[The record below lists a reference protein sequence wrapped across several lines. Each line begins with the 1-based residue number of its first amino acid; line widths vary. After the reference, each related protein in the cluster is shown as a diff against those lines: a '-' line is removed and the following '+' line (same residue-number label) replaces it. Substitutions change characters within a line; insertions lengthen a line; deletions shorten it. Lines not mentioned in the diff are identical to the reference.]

1 MIILL
6 LAKLCRVFV
15 NVNIALVFV
24 PSNQWTSLLLCTQNE
39 GLPSLSALL
48 STFAD
53 TYLSFLLY
61 ALFVH
66 FHRFTRALSFLQ
78 YKNCPF
84 WSPDN
89 WCASVPYLHS
99 LLLIFPFRFLLI
111 SWVFDFPAS
120 VLFPSSYLVW
130 KQILV
135 SAFALFCSLLKE
147 KKVEFFSITISSFI
161 IGSCLNPIIKAFPKW
176 VFRFLE
182 KNTFMFSWQEK
193 SVLFLDQGVW
203 FWGERF

>member
-120 VLFPSSYLVW
+120 VLFPSSC
-130 KQILV
+130 ILFENKY
-135 SAFALFCSLLKE
+135 SSLLLPC
-147 KKVEFFSITISSFI
+147 F
-161 IGSCLNPIIKAFPKW
+161 
-176 VFRFLE
+176 
-182 KNTFMFSWQEK
+182 
-193 SVLFLDQGVW
+193 VLFLKKRKLNFFLLQFRLSLSGLVSIL
-203 FWGERF
+203 